1 MSDIMGAGDVV
12 PWEGGCLLIGR
23 ALNVTPMHAHH
34 AIQIGSGAERGI
46 RFRTDER
53 SEWTE
58 YDAAIIP
65 SRQPHT
71 MDATRVLSNAII
83 FVEPES
89 HEGRALAERYLGS
102 GIASLDEE
110 PFRSAAATLFSTWR
124 GCENAAATASAA
136 RETIDALAQGATS
149 SAVSDERILR
159 AVAYI
164 KSHLDRPLTLEQVA
178 DEACLSPSRFR
189 HLFVE
194 QTGLRC
200 VPVSCGAVS
209 SSRGRS

>member
-1 MSDIMGAGDVV
+1 MSAPRDVDGPGLRDTDRNGRGSDDLDGVATVMRTAPTEASYGASQTVDRECTCDV
-12 PWEGGCLLIGR
+12 
-23 ALNVTPMHAHH
+23 AL
-34 AIQIGSGAERGI
+34 
-46 RFRTDER
+46 
-53 SEWTE
+53 
-58 YDAAIIP
+58 
-65 SRQPHT
+65 
-71 MDATRVLSNAII
+71 
-83 FVEPES
+83 
-89 HEGRALAERYLGS
+89 ERYLGS
-102 GIASLDEE
+102 GTASLDEE

-136 RETIDALAQGATS
+136 RETIDALAQGARS
-149 SAVSDERILR
+149 GAVSDERSLR